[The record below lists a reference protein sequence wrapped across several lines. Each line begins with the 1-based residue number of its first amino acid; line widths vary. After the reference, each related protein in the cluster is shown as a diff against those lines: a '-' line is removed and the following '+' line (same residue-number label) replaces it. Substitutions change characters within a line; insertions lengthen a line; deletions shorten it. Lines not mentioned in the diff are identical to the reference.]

1 MNSRFLWIEY
11 DKWLHLMAGYIITLT
26 FGLFGYLLLGIA
38 LTFII
43 AYAKEVRDHYHETA
57 EFDWW
62 DFVWTLYGIIP
73 ALIILYMLY
82 IAKG

>member
-1 MNSRFLWIEY
+1 MSKFLGVRNDY
-11 DKWLHLMAGYIITLT
+11 WLHAMAGYIITIT

-43 AYAKEVRDHYHETA
+43 AYAKEVRDHYHKTS

-62 DFVWTLYGIIP
+62 DFWATLLGIIP
-73 ALIILYMLY
+73 AIFILFF
-82 IAKG
+82 I